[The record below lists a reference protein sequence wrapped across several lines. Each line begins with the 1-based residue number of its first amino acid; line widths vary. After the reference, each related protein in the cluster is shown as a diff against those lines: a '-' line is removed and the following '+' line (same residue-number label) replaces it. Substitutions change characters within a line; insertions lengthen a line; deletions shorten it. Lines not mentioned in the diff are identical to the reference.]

1 MENLL
6 TSSPAVGARRGL
18 SRFIRPTEK
27 ALKWVG
33 LPILAAIFI
42 PELALAYLVC
52 GLLDIARHRSVT
64 WSLARQYFAGNGV
77 FTWVLSPLN
86 LLLDVVCLSYG
97 KNKEFYRLTDL
108 PAAYQEEIRALIIA
122 AHERDLIGALETQ
135 ASKLKRSMI
144 FFQWYGRILDSS
156 VDIPEYRRRYRYIRT
171 IGVSIFNKREATNK
185 HFGPL
190 RATLRV
196 LYNINPINDPNVF
209 LQVGDHVHRWQ
220 DEKLLIFDDTRQH
233 ASRNDSDAIRYCLF
247 VDILRPS
254 HVPWLLS
261 KFVDGVRLVLSPI
274 RFVFYKYWT
283 FIK

>member
-1 MENLL
+1 M
-6 TSSPAVGARRGL
+6 P
-18 SRFIRPTEK
+18 P
-27 ALKWVG
+27 
-33 LPILAAIFI
+33 
-42 PELALAYLVC
+42 
-52 GLLDIARHRSVT
+52 H
-64 WSLARQYFAGNGV
+64 Q
-77 FTWVLSPLN
+77 
-86 LLLDVVCLSYG
+86 
-97 KNKEFYRLTDL
+97 
-108 PAAYQEEIRALIIA
+108 
-122 AHERDLIGALETQ
+122 RDLIGALEAQ

-144 FFQWYGRILDSS
+144 FFQWYGRIIDSS
-156 VDIPEYRRRYRYIRT
+156 VDIPQFRRRYRYIRT
-171 IGVSIFNKREATNK
+171 IGVSIFNKRESTNK

-196 LYNINPINDPNVF
+196 LYNINPINDPNVY
-209 LQVGDHVHRWQ
+209 LQVGDYVHRWQ

-261 KFVDGVRLVLSPI
+261 KIVDGVRLVLSPV